1 MSAPLTPPE
10 HEHSAK
16 IDEAA
21 RYVAMTPR
29 LRQPRPIVPY
39 LTRTFGLTP
48 VEACAAL
55 HEATLIAGRA
65 E

>member
-1 MSAPLTPPE
+1 MISSLTPPE

-21 RYVAMTPR
+21 RYVALTPR

-39 LTRTFGLTP
+39 ISP
-48 VEACAAL
+48 APSA
-55 HEATLIAGRA
+55 
-65 E
+65 